1 VGNTDRSTHATDVVP
16 AAAPA
21 EPHVYS
27 VEWTA
32 WERVFAIDGEEDH
45 RERRGVVLP
54 RQRIVRSV
62 LTCDYEVVEVV
73 ERLTLAP
80 DLGSPHA
87 SPACDRAAAGRRR
100 P

>member
-1 VGNTDRSTHATDVVP
+1 MS
-16 AAAPA
+16 AAA
-21 EPHVYS
+21 HVYS

-32 WERVFAIDGEEDH
+32 WERVFGVDGEEHH

-62 LTCDYEVVEVV
+62 LTCDYEVVEDVEHLLVV
-73 ERLTLAP
+73 P

-87 SPACDRAAAGRRR
+87 PTARDRAAAGRCRE
-100 P
+100 